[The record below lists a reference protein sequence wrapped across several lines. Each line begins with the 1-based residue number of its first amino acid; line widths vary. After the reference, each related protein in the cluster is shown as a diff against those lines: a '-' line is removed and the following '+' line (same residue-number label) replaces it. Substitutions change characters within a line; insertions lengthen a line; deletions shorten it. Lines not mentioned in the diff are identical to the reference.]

1 MLFLIVLA
9 LGAEARAEE
18 PDLVTLALGAFDVRD
33 DGTTAE
39 ARLEFRSG
47 FEILIFRPLGGL
59 MVNADGGGFLYGGI
73 LLDIPFGR
81 HIVATLSVAPGAYLE
96 GNSKDLGNVFEI
108 RSEIE
113 LAYRFE
119 NNSRLGVSFSHISNL
134 DTGDKNPGAESLM
147 LSYSVPF
154 ERLLGRE

>member
-9 LGAEARAEE
+9 LDAEARAEE
-18 PDLVTLALGAFDVRD
+18 PDLVTFALGAFDVRD

-47 FEILIFRPLGGL
+47 FELLIFRPLGGL

-96 GNSKDLGNVFEI
+96 GNSKDLGTFAYQVTERGRREYLEYVPRTI
-108 RSEIE
+108 RFVRNTLLHDRRYDTPYAVLDRFI
-113 LAYRFE
+113 LRYR
-119 NNSRLGVSFSHISNL
+119 
-134 DTGDKNPGAESLM
+134 T
-147 LSYSVPF
+147 
-154 ERLLGRE
+154 